1 LFAVANIESLDWLA
15 VEWTVWSLRNL
26 TIGGGLTVYISR
38 ALVVD
43 EKTFTEEELLQVG
56 TVFVVLAEPG
66 AGKTEL
72 LKALAGLLQANRT
85 RASIF
90 QNKPGLAGT
99 GPLVIDA
106 MDEVARIDTVA
117 TDKIIAMASETP
129 AATVVFASR
138 SAEWDRSRTAYVE
151 QCFGAKPVVV
161 HLRPFNEDEQRQ
173 LFESKFP
180 SEHFEAFAAE
190 VHQFGLGPL
199 LGNPQFLIL
208 FGEAYIESGRVFTSK
223 AKIFSDAIRRL
234 AHEANTERPIPKLK
248 PPLDAIIAVAGEVFA
263 KLLLSGATGIATVE
277 SLSDRDFPYINALC
291 RDASNAPFLID
302 TRLLKPSDDPDEHEP
317 IHRIVAEYCAASYL
331 VGRIE
336 DPKDRLSL
344 ERVLAVVA
352 PNGVTRDELRG
363 MAGWMAALGHQPLQL
378 RLIELDPYAV
388 LANGDPSQL
397 TTAAKRALLSALD
410 KLADLEPLFRR
421 SDTWRRFNV
430 GQFFTPD
437 ILGPVRTILRKPG
450 QFRTLVLE
458 LLIDTDAA
466 ASLLPELS
474 VLVLNT
480 ATDSDT
486 RKWVGEV
493 LLAAGTFDP
502 AVEFDALVAEGSAT
516 SLEIVARWVTKR
528 GVESV
533 GAAKVAD
540 LLDKLSVLYGT
551 PNRRHRD
558 GTSRYF
564 IDRLVQSFTLAEVT
578 NFLDAL
584 TTGLVCT
591 CAPKHAY
598 ACTCRYGKSKIL
610 GRLLDRY
617 FELAEA
623 GTHDPAR
630 IWQWI
635 RSLHFQSNATTE
647 RSASVKHL
655 VANDELRRDLQRR
668 AVEGLRGEQAQNAVI
683 ELYSSHAHSGLHMHV
698 GDPDALSQYAFDHNM
713 VDVWGS
719 LLSGHNLWGK
729 EKGPN
734 ALRATQR
741 AQSQFSPDFMRL
753 WARRERARREYWRDE
768 RRVTHI
774 RGRKKRA
781 EKEAAVEANNRAH
794 LRANLAEIEAGRHG
808 WWLTEFTRAFLYHP
822 DELECMVDNP
832 QTPLRAL
839 RNCLPFVEPH
849 IPTVEQLGQRKS
861 TNIAEILLAA
871 LIVLYRDGVDLTI
884 LDPRIL
890 AAAKTE
896 ATSSY
901 PVFKDSEADG
911 EAFEAA
917 LDAALF
923 KEPGS
928 AETFLRAYI
937 EPQLAEPE
945 NAPQHVYWL
954 NNKPAFHDLRATLPM
969 EWLERFPQMPQ
980 EAMRP
985 LFGMASQYG
994 RREDLIA
1001 LIDRRCGDPLV
1012 DSGKETEEDK
1022 RARGRRKFWQL
1033 NAVLYRTPGHD
1044 AAWQEL
1050 KTDPQAIFGFE
1061 GRLGRMY
1068 EREDDDHP
1076 PITAETIYKVMD
1088 AFVPVWPK
1096 VHLPSSWGTGDPE
1109 DQTAYRFL
1117 RDCIWRIAE
1126 DAPERRIEVLDR
1138 MLPDARFADYHEAML
1153 TMRAEAQRKLALQDF
1168 RAPRPLEIYKMLE
1181 ENDVASVE
1189 DLRALMV
1196 EQLEELQ
1203 RWLNG
1208 SETDPLVSF
1217 YYGDKR
1223 VDENTARNRIVDQLQ
1238 GQMKALGLSI
1248 VIERY
1253 MAGGNRCDITASAI
1267 LEGRNRL
1274 LVTEVKGQWNDELY
1288 SAAAAQLDQRYA
1300 IHPDAARQGVYIA
1313 LWFGNGE
1320 KVNGLVDASV
1330 TSAGDL
1336 KARILDK
1343 MTDELKARVDVV
1355 VLDLSRPPKLPK
1367 PPKKTSAKKAA
1378 PKN

>member
-1 LFAVANIESLDWLA
+1 M
-15 VEWTVWSLRNL
+15 
-26 TIGGGLTVYISR
+26 
-38 ALVVD
+38 
-43 EKTFTEEELLQVG
+43 G

-72 LKALAGLLQANRT
+72 LKALAGMLQANRI

-90 QNKPGLAGT
+90 QNKPELAGK

-106 MDEVARIDTVA
+106 MDEVARIDTIA
-117 TDKIIAMASETP
+117 TDKIIAMASEAQ
-129 AATVVFASR
+129 AATVVFAGR
-138 SAEWDRSRTAYVE
+138 SAEWDRSRTTYVE

-161 HLRPFNEDEQRQ
+161 HLQPFNEDERRQ

-180 SEHFEAFAAE
+180 REDFEAFAAE
-190 VHQFGLGPL
+190 VHRFGVGPL

-208 FGEAYIESGRVFTSK
+208 FGEAYIESGCVFTSK
-223 AKIFSDAIRRL
+223 AKIFADAIRRL
-234 AHEANTERPIPKLK
+234 AHEANTERPKPKSK

-277 SLSDRDFPYINALC
+277 SLGNRDFPYINSLC

-302 TRLLKPSDDPDEHEP
+302 TRLLRPSGDPEEHEP
-317 IHRIVAEYCAASYL
+317 VHRIVAEYCAASYL
-331 VGRIE
+331 AGRIE

-363 MAGWMAALGHQPLQL
+363 MVGWMAALGHQPLQL

-410 KLADLEPLFRR
+410 KLTDLEPLFRR

-430 GQFFTPD
+430 GQFFTSD
-437 ILGPVRTILRKPG
+437 IFDPVRAILRKPG

-458 LLIDTDAA
+458 LLIDTDASD
-466 ASLLPELS
+466 SLVPELS
-474 VLVLNT
+474 LLVRDT

-486 RKWVGEV
+486 RKWVGAI
-493 LLAAGTFDP
+493 LLAAGTFEP
-502 AVEFDALVAEGSAT
+502 AVEFNALFAEGSAT

-528 GVESV
+528 GVESIGADKIV
-533 GAAKVAD
+533 G
-540 LLDKLSVLYGT
+540 LLEKLSRLYGT
-551 PNRRHRD
+551 PNRRHLD

-564 IDRLVQSFTLAEVT
+564 IDVLVRSFTLAEVT

-584 TTGLVCT
+584 TTGFACT

-623 GTHDPAR
+623 GPHDPVR

-635 RSLHFQSNATTE
+635 RSLHFQGNASTE

-655 VANDELRRDLQRR
+655 VANDKLRRELQRR
-668 AVEGLRGEQAQNAVI
+668 AVKGLRGNQAQEAVSD
-683 ELYSSHAHSGLHMHV
+683 LYSSHGHSGLHMYV
-698 GDPDALSQYAFDHNM
+698 GDPDALSQYAFDHHT

-719 LLSGHNLWGK
+719 LLSGHNFWGK

-741 AQSQFSPDFMRL
+741 AQSKFSPDFMRL
-753 WARRERARREYWRDE
+753 WARRERARREYSRDE
-768 RRVTHI
+768 RRLNHI

-781 EKEAAVEANNRAH
+781 DKEAAVEANNRAH

-822 DELECMVDNP
+822 HELEGMVDDP
-832 QTPLRAL
+832 ETPLRAL
-839 RNCLPFVEPH
+839 RNCFPFVEPH
-849 IPTVEQLGQRKS
+849 IPTVERLGQSKS

-871 LIVLYRDGVDLTI
+871 LIVLYRDGVDLTT
-884 LDPRIL
+884 LDPRML

-923 KEPGS
+923 KESGS

-937 EPQLAEPE
+937 EPQLAQPE
-945 NAPQHVYWL
+945 NAPQRVYWSD
-954 NNKPAFHDLRATLPM
+954 NKPAFHDLRARLPM
-969 EWLERFPQMPQ
+969 EWLERFPQMPE

-985 LFGMASQYG
+985 LFGMASKYG

-1001 LIDRRCGDPLV
+1001 LIDRRCGDPLL
-1012 DSGKETEEDK
+1012 DSGKNTEDDT
-1022 RARGRRKFWQL
+1022 RARGCRKFWHL
-1033 NAVLYRTPGHD
+1033 NAVLYRTPDHD

-1050 KTDPQAIFGFE
+1050 KTDPKAIFGFE

-1076 PITAETIYKVMD
+1076 PIAAETIYEVMD
-1088 AFVPVWPK
+1088 AFVPFWAK
-1096 VHLPSSWGTGDPE
+1096 VPLSSSWGTGDPE
-1109 DQTAYRFL
+1109 DQAAYRFL
-1117 RDCIWRIAE
+1117 RDCIWKIAE

-1138 MLPDARFADYHEAML
+1138 MLPDARFEDYREAML

-1168 RAPRPLEIYKMLE
+1168 RAPRPSEISKILE

-1208 SETDPLVSF
+1208 SETDPLDAF
-1217 YYGDKR
+1217 YDDDKR
-1223 VDENTARNRIVDQLQ
+1223 VDENNARNRIVDQLQ

-1248 VIERY
+1248 VIERH

-1288 SAAAAQLDQRYA
+1288 TAAAAQLDQRYA
-1300 IHPDAARQGVYIA
+1300 IHPDAARQGVYLA

-1336 KARILDK
+1336 KARIVDK
-1343 MTDELKARVDVV
+1343 MTDELKARVNVV
-1355 VLDLSRPPKLPK
+1355 VLDLSRPTQLPK

-1378 PKN
+1378 AKT

>member
-1 LFAVANIESLDWLA
+1 V
-15 VEWTVWSLRNL
+15 
-26 TIGGGLTVYISR
+26 LTVYISR

-43 EKTFTEEELLQVG
+43 EKTYTEEELLQVG
-56 TVFVVLAEPG
+56 TLFIVLAEPG

-72 LKALAGLLQANRT
+72 LKALAEMLQAKRI

-90 QNKPGLAGT
+90 QNKPGLAGA

-117 TDKIIAMASETP
+117 TDKIIAMASNTT

-138 SAEWDRSRTAYVE
+138 SAEWDRSRTVYVE
-151 QCFGAKPVVV
+151 QCFGAKPVIV
-161 HLRPFNEDEQRQ
+161 HLQPFKEDEQRQ
-173 LFESKFP
+173 LFESHFP
-180 SEHFEAFAAE
+180 SEDFEAFAAE
-190 VHQFGLGPL
+190 VRQFGFGPL
-199 LGNPQFLIL
+199 LGNPQFLIM
-208 FGEAYIESGRVFTSK
+208 FGEAYVESGRVFTSK

-234 AHEANTERPIPKLK
+234 AHEANTERPKSRLQ
-248 PPLDAIIAVAGEVFA
+248 PPLDDIIAVAGEVFA

-302 TRLLKPSDDPDEHEP
+302 TRLMKPSDGPDDHEP
-317 IHRIVAEYCAASYL
+317 VHRIVAEYCAASYL

-344 ERVLAVVA
+344 ERVLAVIA

-363 MAGWMAALGHQPLQL
+363 MVGWMAALGHQPLQL

-388 LANGDPSQL
+388 LANGDPSEL
-397 TTAAKRALLSALD
+397 ISGAKRALLSALD

-421 SDTWRRFNV
+421 SDRWRRFNV

-437 ILGPVRTILRKPG
+437 ILDKVLTILRKPG

-458 LLIDTDAA
+458 LLIDTDAST
-466 ASLLPELS
+466 SLLPELS
-474 VLVLNT
+474 ALVRNT
-480 ATDSDT
+480 TTDSDT
-486 RKWVGEV
+486 RKLVGEV
-493 LLAAGTFDP
+493 LLAAGSFNP
-502 AVEFDALVAEGSAT
+502 AHEFDALVAEGSAT
-516 SLEIVARWVTKR
+516 SLEVLARWVTKR

-533 GAAKVAD
+533 GLANVVI
-540 LLDKLSVLYGT
+540 LLDRLSVLYGT

-558 GTSRYF
+558 GVSRYF
-564 IDRLVQSFTLAEVT
+564 IDRLVRSFALAEVT

-584 TTGLVCT
+584 TKGFVCT

-623 GTHDPAR
+623 VPQDSAR

-635 RSLHFQSNATTE
+635 GSLHFQGNASTE
-647 RSASVKHL
+647 RSMAVKHL
-655 VANDELRRDLQRR
+655 VANDALRRDLQRR
-668 AVEGLRGEQAQNAVI
+668 AVEGLSGEQAQKAVT
-683 ELYSSHAHSGLHMHV
+683 ELYSSHAHSGLHMQD
-698 GDPDALSQYAFDHNM
+698 GDRDALSQYAFDHNM
-713 VDVWGS
+713 ADVWGS
-719 LLSGHNLWGK
+719 LLSYHNFWAK

-734 ALRATQR
+734 ALRAAQR
-741 AQSQFSPDFMRL
+741 AQSQFSRDFMRA
-753 WARRERARREYWRDE
+753 WARLERARRAQWRSE
-768 RRVTHI
+768 RRMIHI
-774 RGRKKRA
+774 SGRKNRA
-781 EKEAAVEANNRAH
+781 DKEAAVEASNRAH
-794 LRANLAEIEAGRHG
+794 LRSNLEEIEAGRNP
-808 WWLTEFTRAFLYHP
+808 WWVAKFANTFLYHP
-822 DELECMVDNP
+822 DELEGMVDNP
-832 QTPLRAL
+832 ETPLRAL
-839 RNCLPFVEPH
+839 RNCLPLIEPY

-861 TNIAEILLAA
+861 ANIAEILLAA
-871 LIVLYRDGVDLTI
+871 MIVLYRDGVDLTI

-896 ATSSY
+896 AASSY
-901 PVFKDSEADG
+901 PVFKGSDVEG
-911 EAFEAA
+911 EEFEAA

-928 AETFLRAYI
+928 AEMFLRACI

-945 NAPQHVYWL
+945 NMSQRVYWL
-954 NNKPAFHDLRATLPM
+954 NNKPAFHDLRSTLPM
-969 EWLERFPQMPQ
+969 EWLERFPKMPQ
-980 EAMRP
+980 EAMQP
-985 LFGMASQYG
+985 LFAMASHYG

-1012 DSGKETEEDK
+1012 DSCNETEKEK

-1050 KTDPQAIFGFE
+1050 KADPKAIFDFK

-1068 EREDDDHP
+1068 EPEDEDHP
-1076 PITAETIYKVMD
+1076 LITAETIYKVMD
-1088 AFVPVWPK
+1088 AFVPIWPK
-1096 VHLPSSWGTGDPE
+1096 VELPSHWGTGDPE

-1126 DAPERRIEVLDR
+1126 DMPERRIEVLDR
-1138 MLPDARFADYHEAML
+1138 MLSDTRFADYHEAML

-1168 RAPRPLEIYKMLE
+1168 RAPRPLEINKLLE
-1181 ENDVASVE
+1181 ENNVSSVE

-1208 SETDPLVSF
+1208 SETDPLVPF
-1217 YYGDKR
+1217 YSGDKR
-1223 VDENTARNRIVDQLQ
+1223 VDENTARNRIVDHLQ

-1248 VIERY
+1248 VIERH
-1253 MAGGNRCDITASAI
+1253 MAGGNRCDITASVI

-1300 IHPDAARQGVYIA
+1300 IHPDAARQGVYLV

-1320 KVNGLVDASV
+1320 KVNGIVEASV

-1343 MTDELKARVDVV
+1343 MTDELKARVNVV
-1355 VLDLSRPPKLPK
+1355 VLDLSRLSPLPK
-1367 PPKKTSAKKAA
+1367 PSKKTAAKKKTQAKPG
-1378 PKN
+1378 PKAEPKPARAKARSSGAD

>member
-1 LFAVANIESLDWLA
+1 LAA
-15 VEWTVWSLRNL
+15 VEWTVWALRSS
-26 TIGGGLTVYISR
+26 TIGGVLTVYISR
-38 ALVVD
+38 GLVVD
-43 EKTFTEEELLQVG
+43 GKTYTEEELLQVG

-72 LKALAGLLQANRT
+72 LKALAGLLQANRI

-129 AATVVFASR
+129 AATVVFAGR

-161 HLRPFNEDEQRQ
+161 HLQPFNQDEQRQ

-180 SEHFEAFAAE
+180 YEDFEAFATEA
-190 VHQFGLGPL
+190 HRFGLRPL

-208 FGEAYIESGRVFTSK
+208 FGEAYIGSGRVFTSK

-234 AHEANTERPIPKLK
+234 AHEANTERSELKSK

-263 KLLLSGATGIATVE
+263 KLLLSGATGIATIE
-277 SLSDRDFPYINALC
+277 SISGRDFPYINGLC

-302 TRLLKPSDDPDEHEP
+302 TRLLKPSGDPEEHEP
-317 IHRIVAEYCAASYL
+317 VHRIVAEYCAASYL
-331 VGRIE
+331 AGRIE

-344 ERVLAVVA
+344 ERVLAIVA

-363 MAGWMAALGHQPLQL
+363 MVGWMAALGHQPLQL

-397 TTAAKRALLSALD
+397 TTAAKGALLSGLD

-430 GQFFTPD
+430 GQFFTSD
-437 ILGPVRTILRKPG
+437 ILGPVRAILRKPG

-458 LLIDTDAA
+458 LLIDTG
-466 ASLLPELS
+466 ASDSLVPELS
-474 VLVLNT
+474 VLVRDT
-480 ATDSDT
+480 ATNSDT

-493 LLAAGTFDP
+493 LVAAGTFDP
-502 AVEFDALVAEGSAT
+502 AVEFDALFAEGSAT

-528 GVESV
+528 GVESI
-533 GAAKVAD
+533 GMAKVAD
-540 LLDKLSVLYGT
+540 LLDKLWGLYGT

-564 IDRLVQSFTLAEVT
+564 IDVLVRSFTLAEVT

-584 TTGLVCT
+584 TTGFVCT
-591 CAPKHAY
+591 CTPKHAY

-623 GTHDPAR
+623 GPHDPAR

-635 RSLHFQSNATTE
+635 RSLHFQGNASTE

-655 VANDELRRDLQRR
+655 VANDALRRDLQRR
-668 AVEGLRGEQAQNAVI
+668 AVEGLRGEQAQEAVI
-683 ELYSSHAHSGLHMHV
+683 DLYSSHAHSGLHMHV
-698 GDPDALSQYAFDHNM
+698 GDPDALSQYAFDRNM

-719 LLSGHNLWGK
+719 LLSGHNFWSK

-781 EKEAAVEANNRAH
+781 EKEAAIEANNRAH
-794 LRANLAEIEAGRHG
+794 LRANLAEIEAGRNG

-822 DELECMVDNP
+822 DELEGMVDDP
-832 QTPLRAL
+832 ETPLRAL
-839 RNCLPFVEPH
+839 RNCLSFVEPH
-849 IPTVEQLGQRKS
+849 IPTVERLGQRKS
-861 TNIAEILLAA
+861 TNIADILLAA
-871 LIVLYRDGVDLTI
+871 LIVLYREGVDLTTI
-884 LDPRIL
+884 DPRIL

-896 ATSSY
+896 ATSSC

-917 LDAALF
+917 LDAVLF

-945 NAPQHVYWL
+945 NAPQRVYWL

-985 LFGMASQYG
+985 LFGMASQFG
-994 RREDLIA
+994 RREELIA
-1001 LIDRRCGDPLV
+1001 LIDLRCGDPLV
-1012 DSGKETEEDK
+1012 DSGKDTEGDK

-1033 NAVLYRTPGHD
+1033 NAVLYRTLADD

-1076 PITAETIYKVMD
+1076 PIRAETIYKIMD

-1117 RDCIWRIAE
+1117 RDCIWKIAE

-1138 MLPDARFADYHEAML
+1138 MLPDARFADYREAML

-1168 RAPRPLEIYKMLE
+1168 RAPRPSEINKILEK
-1181 ENDVASVE
+1181 NDVASVE
-1189 DLRALMV
+1189 DLRALIV

-1208 SETDPLVSF
+1208 SETDPLDAF
-1217 YYGDKR
+1217 YYDDKR
-1223 VDENTARNRIVDQLQ
+1223 VGENTARNRIVDQLQ
-1238 GQMKALGLSI
+1238 GQMKALGLS
-1248 VIERY
+1248 VMIERH

-1288 SAAAAQLDQRYA
+1288 TAAAAQLDRRYA
-1300 IHPDAARQGVYIA
+1300 IHPDAARQGVYLA

-1320 KVNGLVDASV
+1320 KVNGLVDTSV

-1355 VLDLSRPPKLPK
+1355 VLDLSRPTQLSK

-1378 PKN
+1378 PAGINSAVDR

>member
-1 LFAVANIESLDWLA
+1 MVVERTVSPRRNSSL
-15 VEWTVWSLRNL
+15 
-26 TIGGGLTVYISR
+26 GGVSTVYISR
-38 ALVVD
+38 ALIVD
-43 EKTFTEEELLQVG
+43 EKSYTEEELLRVG

-72 LKALAGLLQANRT
+72 LTALAGLLQASRI

-90 QNKPGLAGT
+90 QNKPGLVAA

-129 AATVVFASR
+129 AATVVFAGR

-161 HLRPFNEDEQRQ
+161 HLQPFNEDEQRQ

-180 SEHFEAFAAE
+180 SEGFTAFAAE
-190 VHQFGLGPL
+190 VHRFGLGPL

-234 AHEANTERPIPKLK
+234 AHEANTERPKPKSK
-248 PPLDAIIAVAGEVFA
+248 PPLDTIIAVAGEVFA

-277 SLSDRDFPYINALC
+277 SLSDRDFPYINGLC
-291 RDASNAPFLID
+291 RDSSNAPFLID
-302 TRLLKPSDDPDEHEP
+302 TRLLKPSDDPEEHEP
-317 IHRIVAEYCAASYL
+317 VHRIVAEYCAASYL
-331 VGRIE
+331 AGRIE
-336 DPKDRLSL
+336 DPIDRLSL
-344 ERVLAVVA
+344 ERMLAIVA

-363 MAGWMAALGHQPLQL
+363 MVGWMAALGRQALQL

-397 TTAAKRALLSALD
+397 TTEAKRALLSALD

-430 GQFFTPD
+430 GHFFTSD
-437 ILGPVRTILRKPG
+437 MLGPVRAILKKSG
-450 QFRTLVLE
+450 QFRTLLLE
-458 LLIDTDAA
+458 LLIDTDAS
-466 ASLLPELS
+466 ASLLPELA
-474 VLVLNT
+474 VLIRNPS
-480 ATDSDT
+480 TDSDT
-486 RKWVGEV
+486 RKRVGKV
-493 LLAAGTFDP
+493 LLAVGTFDP
-502 AVEFDALVAEGSAT
+502 AVEFDTLFAEGSAT

-528 GVESV
+528 GVESI

-540 LLDKLSVLYGT
+540 LLDKLSGLYGT
-551 PNRRHRD
+551 PDRRRRD
-558 GTSRYF
+558 AMSLYF
-564 IDRLVQSFTLAEVT
+564 IDVLVRSFTLAEVT

-584 TTGLVCT
+584 TTGFGCT

-598 ACTCRYGKSKIL
+598 GCTCRYGKKQIL
-610 GRLLDRY
+610 GRLLDWY

-623 GTHDPAR
+623 GPHDPAR

-635 RSLHFQSNATTE
+635 RSLHFWGNVSTE

-655 VANDELRRDLQRR
+655 VANDELRRDLQRS
-668 AVEGLRGEQAQNAVI
+668 AVEGLRGEQARDAVI
-683 ELYSSHAHSGLHMHV
+683 DLNSSHAHSGLHMHV
-698 GDPDALSQYAFDHNM
+698 GDPGALSQYAFDNNLA
-713 VDVWGS
+713 DVWGA
-719 LLSGHNLWGK
+719 LLSGHNFWDK

-741 AQSQFSPDFMRL
+741 AQSQFSPDFMQS
-753 WARRERARREYWRDE
+753 WARRERSRREHWRDE
-768 RRVTHI
+768 RRVTRI

-781 EKEAAVEANNRAH
+781 EKEAALKANNRAH
-794 LRANLAEIEAGRHG
+794 LRANLAQIEAGRHG
-808 WWLTEFTRAFLYHP
+808 WWLTKFTRAFLYDP
-822 DELECMVDNP
+822 DELNSMVDDP
-832 QTPLRAL
+832 ETPLRAL
-839 RNCLPFVEPH
+839 RNCFPFVEPH

-861 TNIAEILLAA
+861 TQIAEILIAA
-871 LIVLYRDGVDLTI
+871 LIVVYRDGVDLTTI
-884 LDPRIL
+884 DPRIL

-896 ATSSY
+896 VTSSF
-901 PVFKDSEADG
+901 PVFTDSEADG

-928 AETFLRAYI
+928 AEAFLRAYI
-937 EPQLAEPE
+937 EPQLAERE

-954 NNKPAFHDLRATLPM
+954 DNRPAFHELRTTLPM
-969 EWLERFPQMPQ
+969 EWLERFPHMPQ
-980 EAMRP
+980 EAMRT
-985 LFGMASQYG
+985 LFGMASKYG
-994 RREDLIA
+994 RREGLIA
-1001 LIDRRCGDPLV
+1001 LIDRGCVHPLV
-1012 DSGKETEEDK
+1012 DSSKDTEEDK
-1022 RARGRRKFWQL
+1022 RERDRRKFWQL
-1033 NAVLYRTPGHD
+1033 NAVLYQTPGHD

-1068 EREDDDHP
+1068 EREEDDRP
-1076 PITAETIYKVMD
+1076 PISAETIYKVMD

-1096 VHLPSSWGTGDPE
+1096 VHLLGSWGTGDPE
-1109 DQTAYRFL
+1109 DETAYRFL
-1117 RDCIWRIAE
+1117 RDCIWKIAE

-1138 MLPDARFADYHEAML
+1138 MIPDARFADYHEAML
-1153 TMRAEAQRKLALQDF
+1153 TMRAGAQRKLALQDF
-1168 RAPRPLEIYKMLE
+1168 RAPRPLEINKILE
-1181 ENDVASVE
+1181 ENDVASIE

-1208 SETDPLVSF
+1208 SETDPLDAF
-1217 YYGDKR
+1217 YDGGKR

-1238 GQMKALGLSI
+1238 GQMKALGLAV
-1248 VIERY
+1248 VIERH
-1253 MAGGNRCDITASAI
+1253 MAGGNRCDITASVI
-1267 LEGRNRL
+1267 LQGRNRL
-1274 LVTEVKGQWNDELY
+1274 LVTEVKGQWNNELY
-1288 SAAAAQLDQRYA
+1288 TAAAAQLDQRYS
-1300 IHPDAARQGVYIA
+1300 IHPDAARQGVYLA

-1336 KARILDK
+1336 RARILDR
-1343 MTDELKARVDVV
+1343 MTDELKARVNVV
-1355 VLDLSRPPKLPK
+1355 VLDLSRPTQLPK
-1367 PPKKTSAKKAA
+1367 PPRKRSGTKAA
-1378 PKN
+1378 PKT